1 MVIDVVTIFPEMF
14 RGILNNSIIKRAIEK
29 EYVKINIH
37 DFREYSFDKH
47 KNVDDTT
54 YGGGSGMLIACQP
67 VIDCLKSIEG
77 YNKAYKMITSPAGTI
92 WNQKKAILI
101 SKLEHVIIV
110 CGHYE
115 GIDERVN
122 NYIDEEISIGD
133 YVLTGGEIP
142 ALAIIDSITRL
153 IPDVISEGSLV
164 DESFT
169 NDLLEYPQFTK
180 PQVYD
185 GYSVPFVLTNG
196 NHEEIR
202 KYRLYE
208 SLRKTYK
215 NRPDLIEKRYLE
227 NKVSIEEDFFMQYIK
242 RGLDFEDFYKLKV
255 KMPKKKNNAWL

>member
-1 MVIDVVTIFPEMF
+1 MVIDVITIFPEMF
-14 RGILNNSIIKRAIEK
+14 EGILNNSIIKRAIEK
-29 EYVKINIH
+29 ESVIINVH
-37 DFREYSFDKH
+37 DFREFSLEKH

-54 YGGGSGMLIACQP
+54 YGGGNGMLIACQP
-67 VIDCLKSIEG
+67 VVDCLKSISG
-77 YNKAYKMITSPAGTI
+77 YSDAYKIITSPCGAV
-92 WNQKKAILI
+92 WSQEKALSI
-101 SKLEHVIIV
+101 SKKEHIIIV

-115 GIDERVN
+115 GIDDRVN

-142 ALAIIDSITRL
+142 ALAIIDSVVRL
-153 IPDVISEGSLV
+153 IPNVITEGSLI

-169 NDLLEYPQFTK
+169 NGLLEYPQFTK

-185 GYSVPFVLTNG
+185 GISVPFVLTNG

-215 NRPDLIEKRYLE
+215 NRPDLIDKLYQEKRIDSEVEFFLE
-227 NKVSIEEDFFMQYIK
+227 YIK
-242 RGLDFEDFYKLKV
+242 KGLSFEEFDKLKV
-255 KMPKKKNNAWL
+255 KKPKKKNNA